1 MKIIIT
7 ETLKERLPVGKHI
20 VEIVKVDNGINA
32 NGLEYFECFFENK
45 QGVSTARFYT
55 TEKAMFRIV
64 SLFKSCQLS
73 AETSQEVDTDDLI
86 GKKIEIENVSK
97 VRDGITFITTEAFNP
112 IPSGTTNAEEDVNN
126 SFDDDDLPF

>member
-20 VEIVKVDNGINA
+20 VEIVKVDYGINA
-32 NGLEYFECFFENK
+32 NGLEYFECFFENE

-73 AETSQEVDTDDLI
+73 AETSQEVDTYDLI

-97 VRDGITFITTEAFNP
+97 VRDGITFTTTEAFNP

>member
-7 ETLKERLPVGKHI
+7 ETLKERLPVGKHL
-20 VEIVKVDNGINA
+20 VEIVKVDKGTNA

-45 QGVSTARFYT
+45 QGVSTDRFYT

-73 AETSQEVDTDDLI
+73 AETNQEVDTDDLI
-86 GKKIEIENVSK
+86 GKQLEIEIVSR
-97 VRDGITFITTEAFNP
+97 VRDGITFTTAAGFNP
-112 IPSGTTNAEEDVNN
+112 IPLGTKNIEEELNN
-126 SFDDDDLPF
+126 SFEHDDLPF